1 MANEMLRKELPQV
14 RMSWW
19 KESLSKM
26 KIVITVDDRDLMGSL
41 LPRWYGVAYRKFEVR
56 LTVLAIIPLNLI
68 IGSAF
73 DIYRLFYRWLK
84 NDGWKDKLG
93 DAYWE
98 GYKDG
103 NISSDQQ
110 RERLAKRQRREDDSI
125 HSA

>member
-1 MANEMLRKELPQV
+1 MANEMSRKELPQV

-19 KESLSKM
+19 EETLREM
-26 KIVITVDDRDLMGSL
+26 KIVITVDERDLRGVI
-41 LPRWYGVAYRKFEVR
+41 LPRWYGVAYRKFEVAQ
-56 LTVLAIIPLNLI
+56 TVLAIIPLNLI

-73 DIYRLFYRWLK
+73 DTYRLFYRWLK

-110 RERLAKRQRREDDSI
+110 RERLAKKGRW
-125 HSA
+125 